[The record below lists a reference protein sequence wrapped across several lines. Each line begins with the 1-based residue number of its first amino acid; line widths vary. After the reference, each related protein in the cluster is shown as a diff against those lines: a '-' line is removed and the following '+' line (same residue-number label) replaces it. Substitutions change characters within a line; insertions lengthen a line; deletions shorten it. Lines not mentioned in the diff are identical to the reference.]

1 MNTDI
6 IDTSIPV
13 KKKRGR
19 PKKFALYRDFSEIIK
34 NTFNN
39 YLEQYKN
46 IIDIILSYN
55 NKDNRISQ
63 DDWNIIYN
71 HVKYINDIIKDDV
84 FSNLNEEYHYKPN
97 SQWKIIDQIREN
109 DMIKYINNFYN
120 NQFIEDIVYKSFMIY
135 SHIKLYI
142 SESSKEMMKI

>member
-55 NKDNRISQ
+55 NKDNRI
-63 DDWNIIYN
+63 
-71 HVKYINDIIKDDV
+71 
-84 FSNLNEEYHYKPN
+84 
-97 SQWKIIDQIREN
+97 
-109 DMIKYINNFYN
+109 
-120 NQFIEDIVYKSFMIY
+120 
-135 SHIKLYI
+135 
-142 SESSKEMMKI
+142 

>member
-1 MNTDI
+1 MTEITDV
-6 IDTSIPV
+6 SIPV

-19 PKKFALYRDFSEIIK
+19 PKKFALYRNFSEIIT
-34 NTFNN
+34 NTFSN

-84 FSNLNEEYHYKPN
+84 FISLNEEYHYKPN
-97 SQWKIIDQIREN
+97 SQWKTIDQIREK